1 MDLAP
6 FMTTAVHTCPRC
18 YRTSMVAHRVRYCER
33 LCLPAVGGFV
43 NGTHVGSTPEPHL
56 HGASSNGSWS
66 APVFDLLR
74 PAVAKNVPDAGAARA
89 LS

>member
-18 YRTSMVAHRVRYCER
+18 YRTSMVGAHRVRYCER

-43 NGTHVGSTPEPHL
+43 NGTHVGSTPSPHL
-56 HGASSNGSWS
+56 HVWC
-66 APVFDLLR
+66 PECQFEWLMEC
-74 PAVAKNVPDAGAARA
+74 AGV
-89 LS
+89 